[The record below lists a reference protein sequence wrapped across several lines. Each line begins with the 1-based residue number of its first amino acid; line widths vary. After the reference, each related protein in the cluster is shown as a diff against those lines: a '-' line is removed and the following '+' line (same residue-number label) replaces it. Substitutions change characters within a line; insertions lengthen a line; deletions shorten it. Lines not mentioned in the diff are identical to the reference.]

1 VPKKRTVWLCL
12 QLLLALGTPVLLGV
26 VALYFESHS
35 LQPQGSIVDAHLVG
49 LVSIALSLLPIA
61 LMLIGFIA
69 LIYVRRRLFGVLLMA
84 SCIACVL
91 AAFASTELRNSIR
104 LSAFEQFAARAA
116 PLVKAIEDYQRVRGH
131 LPEKLDRLVPDYL
144 SQVPETG
151 LGAYPEFEYLV
162 IVPDTE
168 TPTWG
173 LTVEISGSPPERLL
187 YRASG
192 DYSDIDAT
200 KTTVSDWTLESHQI
214 QR

>member
-1 VPKKRTVWLCL
+1 MWR
-12 QLLLALGTPVLLGV
+12 
-26 VALYFESHS
+26 
-35 LQPQGSIVDAHLVG
+35 
-49 LVSIALSLLPIA
+49 
-61 LMLIGFIA
+61 
-69 LIYVRRRLFGVLLMA
+69 
-84 SCIACVL
+84 
-91 AAFASTELRNSIR
+91 
-104 LSAFEQFAARAA
+104 AFEQFAARAA

-173 LTVEISGSPPERLL
+173 LTVEISGAPPERLL